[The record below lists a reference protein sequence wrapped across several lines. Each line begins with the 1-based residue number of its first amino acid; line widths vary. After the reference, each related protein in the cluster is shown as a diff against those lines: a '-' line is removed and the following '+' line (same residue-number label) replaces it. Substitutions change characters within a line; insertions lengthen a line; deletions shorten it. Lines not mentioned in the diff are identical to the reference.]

1 MQAYPCSIEAD
12 REATY
17 ADLERRSFK
26 EKYSEIV
33 RTDFEAL
40 LDRLTHANNIYEAI
54 AMQTESDRMKQRFI
68 QSFDDEEARLAVK
81 AAGDDGKTPVTPI
94 RKTKTVS
101 VKTLFSG
108 TNQISSKQDIDRLLD
123 ELRAK
128 LEAQLEDIQQS
139 VLFE

>member
-1 MQAYPCSIEAD
+1 
-12 REATY
+12 
-17 ADLERRSFK
+17 
-26 EKYSEIV
+26 
-33 RTDFEAL
+33 